1 MPIYEYSCCDCAD
14 DFELLL
20 RSTETAECPACGSQ
34 KLEKQ
39 LSIPVAHNGASDNG
53 ASESLPVCQAPPAT
67 GCGAPQCGS
76 GGCMMP

>member
-20 RSTETAECPACGSQ
+20 RSSETAECPACGSQ

-39 LSIPVAHNGASDNG
+39 LSIPVAHNGT
-53 ASESLPVCQAPPAT
+53 SESLPVCQAPPAT

>member
-1 MPIYEYSCCDCAD
+1 MPIYEYSCCDCEG

-20 RSTETAECPACGSQ
+20 RSRETAECPACGSQ

-39 LSIPVAHNGASDNG
+39 LSIPAAHSGVA
-53 ASESLPVCQAPPAT
+53 ESLPVCQAPAET

-76 GGCMMP
+76 GGCMMS